1 MTSTARQPGYINTL
15 VSQTQ
20 ARIGRATQAV
30 HPLTLALVA
39 NCALLDTPP
48 AQCSTPWT
56 GTGGTWSLSYARNP
70 GARFVR
76 LEAVVLP
83 TAAALV
89 AYVTLD
95 LTVRDAGGHSVA
107 SSDNRIPRRWK
118 GEATYCP
125 VASAGSARFDRA
137 ERVAGYVDLDE
148 LASTLTDPSW
158 SFDVTLTV
166 SGGAEV
172 ETISLG
178 EMPRFVADDAASHGG
193 MLPGSFQ
200 RDAVIADGNQDGLR
214 RLLSTLD
221 SARQSQRT
229 YLGIAWRQAMIAD
242 EVPSLTSAVD
252 APFTLL
258 EGAGSGGRLEWAL
271 SPRVVRAASA
281 AGEAAR
287 FRVLYRF
294 DGGAGTET
302 AKVRLHGSATGG
314 TWPTGDL
321 AYTTSWT
328 WSPWIACAVRTSP
341 RSDRLSLSGNLSA
354 SGPTLWLGGVHVPE
368 AVP

>member
-1 MTSTARQPGYINTL
+1 MTTTARQPGYINTL
-15 VSQTQ
+15 AQTQ

-56 GTGGTWSLSYARNP
+56 ETGGAFSLSYVRNP

-76 LEAVVLP
+76 LEALVLP
-83 TAAALV
+83 TDAALG

-95 LTVRDAGGHSVA
+95 LTVRDAAGHSVS
-107 SSDNRIPRRWK
+107 SSDDRIPRRWK
-118 GEATYCP
+118 GENVYCP
-125 VASAGSARFDRA
+125 VGAAGGARLDRA
-137 ERVAGYVDLDE
+137 ERVVGYVDLDE
-148 LASTLTDPSW
+148 LDDDLTDASW

-166 SGGAEV
+166 SGGAQV

-178 EMPRFVADDAASHGG
+178 EMPRFIADDAATHGG

-200 RDAVIADGNQDGLR
+200 RDATIADGTQDGLR

-221 SARQSQRT
+221 SARQSQRS
-229 YLGIAWRQAMIAD
+229 YLALAWRQAMLSD

-271 SPRVVRAASA
+271 APRPVHAASS

-302 AKVRLHGSATGG
+302 AKVRLRGSATGG
-314 TWPTGDL
+314 TWITGTL
-321 AYTTSWT
+321 SYTTSWT
-328 WSPWIACAVRTSP
+328 WSPWVACACRTSP

-368 AVP
+368 AVG